1 MPIQNFKDII
11 AWQKSH
17 ELTLLVYDLT
27 SKFPKHELFGLVSQ
41 MRRCG
46 VSVPSNIAEGYKR
59 KSKQDCIHFYV
70 IAESSLEELRYQL
83 FLSKDLK
90 YITENEYEK
99 AEVLAETVE
108 KILYAWKINQK

>member
-11 AWQKSH
+11 TWQKSH
-17 ELTLLVYDLT
+17 QLTLMVYDLT

-41 MRRCG
+41 MRRCA

-59 KSKQDCIHFYV
+59 KSKNDAVHFYI

-90 YITENEYEK
+90 YINDKEYKIAESLANEVAK
-99 AEVLAETVE
+99 L
-108 KILYAWKINQK
+108 LYAWKINQK

>member
-17 ELTLLVYDLT
+17 QLTLIVYDLT

-41 MRRCG
+41 MRRSA

-59 KSKQDCIHFYV
+59 KSKNDSVHFYV

-90 YITENEYEK
+90 YITEDEYKK
-99 AEVLAETVE
+99 AELLAEEVA
-108 KILYAWKINQK
+108 KLLYAWKINQK

>member
-1 MPIQNFKDII
+1 MQIQSFKDII

-27 SKFPKHELFGLVSQ
+27 SRFPNHELFGLVSQ
-41 MRRCG
+41 MRRCS

-59 KSKQDCIHFYV
+59 KGKNDSVHFYV

-90 YITENEYEK
+90 YITENEYIKSET
-99 AEVLAETVE
+99 LAETVA
-108 KILYAWKINQK
+108 KILHAWKLNQK